1 MNDQRRNENSVGD
14 EKGQRGP
21 VRPVALRVC
30 DEDIE
35 DGHEDGN
42 DAKEGH
48 VTSQL
53 DGLLS

>member
-1 MNDQRRNENSVGD
+1 M
-14 EKGQRGP
+14 
-21 VRPVALRVC
+21 RPVALRVC

-48 VTSQL
+48 VTGQL